1 MHIILKQKHRK
12 MKIQFTKMQGAGN
25 DYVYINAFQYPIEH
39 PEEAAIRLS
48 NRHFGVGSDGLVL
61 IMPSDS
67 CDFRMRMFNADGS
80 EAQMCGNA
88 SRCIGKYV
96 YEKGLTNKTSF
107 TLETLSGV
115 KHLSLTVQDKT
126 VKEIEVDMGRPVLTP
141 TEIPVLLP
149 EVDEVIDYP
158 INISGFPL
166 HLNCVSMGNPHAV
179 FFVNDLSEID
189 IHGLGRILE
198 HHPVFPERTNVE
210 FAQVL
215 SREEIKMRVW
225 ERGSGET
232 MACGTGACATVV
244 AAIKNGL
251 CDKKVL
257 VHLPGGDLYIKWENE
272 TDSVML
278 SGPAEIVFEGEMEL

>member
-1 MHIILKQKHRK
+1 

-25 DYVYINAFQYPIEH
+25 DYVYINAFQYPIER

-48 NRHFGVGSDGLVL
+48 NRHFGIGSDGLVL

-96 YEKGLTNKTSF
+96 YEKGLTDKRQF

-126 VKEIEVDMGRPVLTP
+126 VKEIEVDMGQPVMTP
-141 TEIPVLLP
+141 AEIPVLLP

-166 HLNCVSMGNPHAV
+166 RLNCVSMGNPHAV

-189 IHGLGRILE
+189 VHGLGRILE
-198 HHPVFPERTNVE
+198 EHPIFPERTNVE

-244 AAIKNGL
+244 AAIKNGF
-251 CDKKVL
+251 CNPKVL
-257 VHLPGGDLYIKWENE
+257 VHLPGGDLHIRWDQESG
-272 TDSVML
+272 SVLL

>member
-1 MHIILKQKHRK
+1 
-12 MKIQFTKMQGAGN
+12 
-25 DYVYINAFQYPIEH
+25 
-39 PEEAAIRLS
+39 
-48 NRHFGVGSDGLVL
+48 
-61 IMPSDS
+61 MPSDT

-96 YEKGLTNKTSF
+96 YEKGLTDKTSF

-126 VKEIEVDMGRPVLTP
+126 VKEIEVDMGQPVMTP
-141 TEIPVLLP
+141 AEIPVLLP

-166 HLNCVSMGNPHAV
+166 HLNCVSMGNPHAI
-179 FFVNDLSEID
+179 FFVHDLSEID
-189 IHGLGRILE
+189 VHGLGRIVE
-198 HHPVFPERTNVE
+198 HHPIFPERTNVE

-215 SREEIKMRVW
+215 SREEIRMRVW

-244 AAIKNGL
+244 AAIKNGF
-251 CDKKVL
+251 CNPKVL
-257 VHLPGGDLYIKWENE
+257 VHLPGGDLHIRWDQESG
-272 TDSVML
+272 SVLL